1 MKWDAICHF
10 INKIVINN
18 LEEKAIDLINT
29 FALEKEKIIKNP
41 NYQTFSQ
48 WCPKEDLED
57 ESREALRRDQY
68 ESMIEYYKKKWPYRI
83 KHTYYL
89 TAEHALYGFFRR
101 RPAYMLVFISRQEGI
116 L

>member
-1 MKWDAICHF
+1 MKWDVICYN
-10 INKIVINN
+10 IEKIVKNN

-29 FALEKEKIIKNP
+29 FALEREKIIKNP

-57 ESREALRRDQY
+57 ESLEAIRRDQY
-68 ESMIEYYKKKWPYRI
+68 ESMMEIDKRKWPYRI

-89 TAEHALYGFFRR
+89 TAEQVLYGFFRR
-101 RPAYMLVFISRQEGI
+101 RPAYMLVFISRQEG
-116 L
+116 LL